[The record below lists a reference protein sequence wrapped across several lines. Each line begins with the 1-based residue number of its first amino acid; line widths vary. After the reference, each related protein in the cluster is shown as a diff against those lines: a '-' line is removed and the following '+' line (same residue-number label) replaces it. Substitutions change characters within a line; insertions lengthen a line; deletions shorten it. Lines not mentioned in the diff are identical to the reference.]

1 MRISF
6 PYFIGPSTWRLMHT
20 MGEIACNE
28 QKNNEKFVSIFKDYF
43 RSLASVYPCPYC
55 RYHLNK
61 YVVQNK
67 EIKMYPLEYLFL
79 GFNSNDMDLVISLE
93 DKLNAISK
101 GEDLRLFLWKLHNT
115 VSSSISRS
123 EKWFHKQK
131 NPIYTNRYWPSLDAE
146 LEKAHIFNIKLIDVD
161 KVYKVYNLLRPVSKL
176 ETLREEVQYLSLI
189 HI

>member
-1 MRISF
+1 
-6 PYFIGPSTWRLMHT
+6 
-20 MGEIACNE
+20 
-28 QKNNEKFVSIFKDYF
+28 
-43 RSLASVYPCPYC
+43 
-55 RYHLNK
+55 
-61 YVVQNK
+61 
-67 EIKMYPLEYLFL
+67 MYPLEYLFL

-176 ETLREEVQYLSLI
+176 ETLREEVQYALDNNNLQLFNKCKNDFSKVIKELEENIIESNFLQQTYHYNANLI
-189 HI
+189 NEAPHFTAEDEMYARSGYFYEN